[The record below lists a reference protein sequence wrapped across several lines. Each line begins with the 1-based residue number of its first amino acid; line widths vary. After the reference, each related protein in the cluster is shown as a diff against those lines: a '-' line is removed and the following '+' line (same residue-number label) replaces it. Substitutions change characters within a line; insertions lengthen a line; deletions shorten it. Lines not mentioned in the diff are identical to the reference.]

1 MLRGLWPC
9 FCFLLSEN
17 SSHTPWQQSLPK
29 HRQTKGNQPAHHW
42 KERSETRM
50 PTGEPKDTP
59 RHGFCLAHVHVHRCD
74 LLLYLFIFLFRELS
88 PFSFLVRLPQ
98 VLPFLSSLSFSR
110 SLQPSVS
117 PSTGNDATRG
127 IPCVLSDIRVCMC
140 LGCSGTEVILTT
152 ACTQSPS
159 LLCGQALISS
169 VHLSGF
175 RGTPTGLHSNT
186 LPRSTSGLP
195 QNEDNALSSCWAFL
209 FRIGRQW
216 KGGLLIPIKHNNR
229 RPRLSLPLSAPP
241 PQHTEKSWETARI
254 HKSKIPSPHS
264 YPWANRNRK
273 IWAISRL
280 PCFPYLC
287 QCPKLQISPF
297 FLYCNILER

>member
-1 MLRGLWPC
+1 
-9 FCFLLSEN
+9 
-17 SSHTPWQQSLPK
+17 
-29 HRQTKGNQPAHHW
+29 
-42 KERSETRM
+42 M

-152 ACTQSPS
+152 ACTQSPPSYVDRLSS
-159 LLCGQALISS
+159 LLSISLAL
-169 VHLSGF
+169 
-175 RGTPTGLHSNT
+175 
-186 LPRSTSGLP
+186 
-195 QNEDNALSSCWAFL
+195 EE
-209 FRIGRQW
+209 
-216 KGGLLIPIKHNNR
+216 
-229 RPRLSLPLSAPP
+229 LPLVFIRAHCQDLLLAFPKMR
-241 PQHTEKSWETARI
+241 TT
-254 HKSKIPSPHS
+254 
-264 YPWANRNRK
+264 
-273 IWAISRL
+273 
-280 PCFPYLC
+280 PCHHVGH
-287 QCPKLQISPF
+287 F
-297 FLYCNILER
+297 FSELAGNGKEGF